1 MSAPPCRPRA
11 EAALAVTQDTDPS
24 PAQPSQRSAKWKW
37 DNWSNAQSSGADTVQ
52 TQCKIVQIQCK
63 QCEHNAS
70 LLGQSAILRSSSAT
84 KPWQWMTA
92 CPRFPPCVARRRRA
106 WSGLMLISVWA
117 AALQQSA
124 VELQTKI
131 HKDFTITDNVSTL
144 TSTSTTSRGLLRDC
158 EIFANLR
165 LQL

>member
-1 MSAPPCRPRA
+1 
-11 EAALAVTQDTDPS
+11 
-24 PAQPSQRSAKWKW
+24 
-37 DNWSNAQSSGADTVQ
+37 
-52 TQCKIVQIQCK
+52 
-63 QCEHNAS
+63 
-70 LLGQSAILRSSSAT
+70 
-84 KPWQWMTA
+84 
-92 CPRFPPCVARRRRA
+92 
-106 WSGLMLISVWA
+106 MLISVWA

>member
-11 EAALAVTQDTDPS
+11 EAALAVTQDTDPSPAQPSQPS

-63 QCEHNAS
+63 KCEHNAS

-124 VELQTKI
+124 AVG
-131 HKDFTITDNVSTL
+131 
-144 TSTSTTSRGLLRDC
+144 SRASNEDSQ
-158 EIFANLR
+158 IFHNHRQYLYAY
-165 LQL
+165 